1 MMMIIN
7 GDDNNNDGRLY
18 SNFSKDTDDNK
29 DGNDE
34 SLS

>member
-1 MMMIIN
+1 MMMIRN
-7 GDDNNNDGRLY
+7 GDNNNNGGRLY

-29 DGNDE
+29 DGNDG